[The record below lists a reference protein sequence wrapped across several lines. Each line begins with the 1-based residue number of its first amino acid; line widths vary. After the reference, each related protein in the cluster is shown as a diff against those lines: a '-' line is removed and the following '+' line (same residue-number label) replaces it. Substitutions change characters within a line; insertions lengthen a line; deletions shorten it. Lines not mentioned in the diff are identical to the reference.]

1 MEPRL
6 EPEDEKES
14 DREES
19 FREPEEDAPL
29 SESDIQKAEISYER
43 WLDRKGE
50 TK

>member
-6 EPEDEKES
+6 EPLEEKEE
-14 DREES
+14 REES
-19 FREPEEDAPL
+19 FREPEDDAPL
-29 SESDIQKAEISYER
+29 SENDIQKAEISYER

>member
-6 EPEDEKES
+6 EPLEEREE
-14 DREES
+14 REES
-19 FREPEEDAPL
+19 FMEPEEDAL
-29 SESDIQKAEISYER
+29 LCESDVQRAEIAYER

>member
-6 EPEDEKES
+6 EPEEEKES

-29 SESDIQKAEISYER
+29 SESNIQRAEISYER
-43 WLDRKGE
+43 WLEERNN
-50 TK
+50 

>member
-6 EPEDEKES
+6 EPEEEKES

-29 SESDIQKAEISYER
+29 SESDIQRAEIAYER
-43 WLDRKGE
+43 WLDERNN
-50 TK
+50 

>member
-6 EPEDEKES
+6 EPFEEKEE
-14 DREES
+14 REES
-19 FREPEEDAPL
+19 FKEQEDDAPL
-29 SESDIQKAEISYER
+29 SERQIQRAEISYER